1 MELTVHSAK
10 ENNSS
15 QTNPQGSQPS
25 KAPRVRFAAEAPAP
39 QNCTSL
45 AEEYINRAHTQ
56 PNTKA
61 PSAFRAPGHPKEE
74 KGIRITTK
82 TECSARAE
90 GKGLRDQLVLI

>member
-15 QTNPQGSQPS
+15 QTNPQGSQPG
-25 KAPRVRFAAEAPAP
+25 KAPGVRFAAEAPGP
-39 QNCTSL
+39 QHCTSL

-61 PSAFRAPGHPKEE
+61 LGHPKEE
-74 KGIRITTK
+74 KGIRIITK
-82 TECSARAE
+82 TECSAKAE